1 VLAER
6 DDVGDG
12 GVKLLL
18 CQFHLAHEVMQVANE
33 GGHDLLESGIG
44 GALKLGQYRGRDV
57 SLIFD
62 DHGKLQC
69 AILSVAITHPP
80 NVSRAAMSG

>member
-1 VLAER
+1 
-6 DDVGDG
+6 
-12 GVKLLL
+12 
-18 CQFHLAHEVMQVANE
+18 MQVANE

-62 DHGKLQC
+62 DHGMSSSAPFYRPSSPSAEC
-69 AILSVAITHPP
+69 FSCSDERMI
-80 NVSRAAMSG
+80 SRPRHGDL